1 MKHTDISAQ
10 AVDMATRCNCGSTEP
25 AGHHNDADLARR
37 GFLCNAIASSAVVL
51 AGATVI
57 RARPASAQSTLT
69 PEAAL
74 KALMDG
80 NQRYVAG
87 QLQSLNEDIS
97 ILKAKTAEKQEPF
110 AAVLS
115 CADSRVP
122 VEFVFDQ
129 SIGQIFVVR
138 VAGNVTTPEITASL
152 EYGVAV
158 LGTKVLVVLGHGNC
172 GAVKATIDG
181 KVVPGQISVLY
192 APIQPAVVAAG
203 GNLDAAIDANARMQA
218 TLLGEASPVI
228 AGAIKEGKL
237 MVVAARYDIMSGN
250 VSLLA

>member
-1 MKHTDISAQ
+1 MKPTEIFAQ
-10 AVDMATRCNCGSTEP
+10 AVDKACRCGCGSTEP
-25 AGHHNDADLARR
+25 AGHEKDADLARR
-37 GFLCNAIASSAVVL
+37 GFLCNAIAGTAVL

-57 RARPASAQSTLT
+57 RARSASAQSTLA

-87 QLQSLNEDIS
+87 QLQSLNEDLS
-97 ILKAKTAEKQEPF
+97 ILKAKTAEKQEPV

-129 SIGQIFVVR
+129 SIGQLFVVR

-158 LGTKVLVVLGHGNC
+158 LGTKVLVVLGRGNC
-172 GAVKATIDG
+172 GAVKATIEG
-181 KVVPGQISVLY
+181 KAVPGQISVLY
-192 APIQPAVVAAG
+192 APIRPAVDAAG

-218 TLLGEASPVI
+218 TLLSDASPVI
-228 AGAIKEGKL
+228 AGQSRRG
-237 MVVAARYDIMSGN
+237 S
-250 VSLLA
+250 